1 MAIIKLNNQ
10 SISSVTALP
19 AGVVDANALASG
31 VGGKVIQV
39 QYGTLTSTFSTSSS
53 TYTDTG
59 LSVTITPTSASN
71 KILVIANHPSIG
83 TENNQSS
90 IYCATNARLLRNG
103 STIQVGTFGVRNM
116 ATSTNKSWYTS
127 LNFSILDNPA
137 TTSALTYKTQ
147 TLADAPIVST
157 GTYFFASASQIN
169 TITAMEIA

>member
-1 MAIIKLNNQ
+1 MAIITLGANA
-10 SISSVTALP
+10 ITALP
-19 AGVVDANALASG
+19 AGI
-31 VGGKVIQV
+31 GGKVIQV

-53 TYTDTG
+53 TYADTG

-83 TENNQSS
+83 IENIQSS
-90 IYCATNARLLRNG
+90 IYCAANARLLRNG
-103 STIQVGTFGVRNM
+103 TAIETTTLGVRNM
-116 ATSTNKSWYTS
+116 ASSNSKSWYTS

-147 TLADAPIVST
+147 TLADAPTVST